1 MRGGPGTADPGR
13 MTWSGATLQA
23 LLISAYGVKTDQ
35 ISGPGWL
42 ESERYDIEAK
52 VPPGSTRPQ
61 FILMLQNLL
70 ADRFK
75 LALHKDTK
83 EFSVYELTVAKDG
96 PKLKPSPPDPDF
108 KPPAEGTRAGTGG
121 LDKDGFPILLPGERQ
136 GGRFGNGVVHS
147 TFRMYTM
154 SDFAKDLEALI
165 NMANG
170 DSPFA
175 PVHVID
181 RTGLTAQ
188 YDFKLESAGEVVLPN
203 NRAAQGTPADPG
215 SAAPSLFTA
224 LEKQLGLKLEHS
236 KQPLDIIVIDRVEKT
251 PTDN

>member
-1 MRGGPGTADPGR
+1 MRGGPGTTDPER

-35 ISGPGWL
+35 ILGPGWI

-75 LALHKDTK
+75 VTLHKDTK

-96 PKLKPSPPDPDF
+96 PKLKPSPIDPDY
-108 KPPAEGTRAGTGG
+108 KPLAEGTPLRNNA
-121 LDKDGFPILLPGERQ
+121 DEDGFPILLPGQRDAE
-136 GGRFGNGVVHS
+136 RFGNGVVHS
-147 TFRMYTM
+147 TFRMSTM
-154 SDFAKDLEALI
+154 SDFVTDLESLI
-165 NMANG
+165 NLANG
-170 DSPFA
+170 DSPLS
-175 PVHVID
+175 PVHVVD
-181 RTGLTAQ
+181 RTGLTGQ
-188 YDFKLESAGEVVLPN
+188 CRP
-203 NRAAQGTPADPG
+203 AQGAADPG
-215 SAAPSLFTA
+215 SSAPSLFTA

-236 KQPLDIIVIDRVEKT
+236 KQPLDVIVIDHVEKT